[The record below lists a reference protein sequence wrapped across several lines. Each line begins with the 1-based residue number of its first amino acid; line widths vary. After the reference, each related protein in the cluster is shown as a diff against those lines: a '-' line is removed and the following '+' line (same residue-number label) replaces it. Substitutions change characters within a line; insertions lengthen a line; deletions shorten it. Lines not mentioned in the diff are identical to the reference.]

1 MLGLRSR
8 SRRRCTTG
16 SGSEDEDEV
25 DQRQQRTRTRSRS
38 ASRTDQRQESRSQW
52 GARNVNATE
61 RGGLGIGPAGISS
74 GGISGQGV
82 GVVEEEQVQRHGGGD
97 ETTQDDSDVQIV
109 EEEGVVLSDS
119 QEVNEVE
126 EIAMGDDIEVREE
139 EPVEVERDLRPIARD
154 RDLRIQ
160 VQRNQRER
168 TELLNRVRSLEASL
182 HERESAMSEVIGAL
196 NCPVCLE
203 LPRQL
208 PVPVCQ
214 NGHTVCLTC
223 SRNGLAHCPVCRD
236 PEPRGVSLL
245 AGRLIQVVP
254 HRCPHQA
261 CDKVMTMG
269 EVEGHQAACQHR
281 NIRCVASS
289 QCHANITPA
298 TLKEHLLGRC
308 QYTMVVDPW
317 MDHARRKTCL
327 KFTLRLQAACLNNQ
341 GRRQFSLRAFQWEG
355 RCFCV
360 NIRKLVNSLLVLPMM
375 VGSEEECQ
383 TYAVRATLGGGGQ
396 WDCNVR
402 FTGGVVSTEVEKRR
416 WEEDGFLVNLKSLRK
431 LVVPDEEYVRLPCT
445 IELEARQR

>member
-16 SGSEDEDEV
+16 SGSEDEGEV
-25 DQRQQRTRTRSRS
+25 DQPRQRTRTRSRS
-38 ASRTDQRQESRSQW
+38 GSRCDQR
-52 GARNVNATE
+52 
-61 RGGLGIGPAGISS
+61 
-74 GGISGQGV
+74 
-82 GVVEEEQVQRHGGGD
+82 QVQRHGRSD
-97 ETTQDDSDVQIV
+97 DTTQDDSDVQIV

-126 EIAMGDDIEVREE
+126 EVATGDDVEVREE
-139 EPVEVERDLRPIARD
+139 EPIEMETDLRF
-154 RDLRIQ
+154 Q
-160 VQRNQRER
+160 VQRSLRER
-168 TELLNRVRSLEASL
+168 AELRSTVRSLEAAL
-182 HERESAMSEVIGAL
+182 QERDRALSEVIGAL

-245 AGRLIQVVP
+245 AGRLIQIVP

-269 EVEGHQAACQHR
+269 EVEEHQAACRHR

-289 QCHANITPA
+289 QCHAIITPA

-308 QYTMVVDPW
+308 QYTMVVNPW
-317 MDHARRKTCL
+317 MDDARRKTCL
-327 KFTLRLQAACLNNQ
+327 KFTLRLQAACLSNQ

-383 TYAVRATLGGGGQ
+383 TYAVRATLGGGGL

-445 IELEARQR
+445 IELEARQH